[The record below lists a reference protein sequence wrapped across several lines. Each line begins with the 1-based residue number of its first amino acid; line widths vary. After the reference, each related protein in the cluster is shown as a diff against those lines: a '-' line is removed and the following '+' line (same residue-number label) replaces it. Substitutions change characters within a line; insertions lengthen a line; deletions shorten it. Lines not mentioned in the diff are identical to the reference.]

1 MSQTKSAK
9 AGQGAEGG
17 ECESYWEPPQPVHEV
32 VKDTK
37 RCSTGRGKSW
47 MSSRAINIASMPA
60 DRALKQ
66 SKGWGRYQNRFRRLH
81 ETLLSELETWA
92 STVEN
97 RLRYQASHSRKQQNA
112 GSHCVC

>member
-1 MSQTKSAK
+1 MSQTKSVK
-9 AGQGAEGG
+9 AGRGAEGG
-17 ECESYWEPPQPVHEV
+17 NVSHTGNHHNLLHEV

-66 SKGWGRYQNRFRRLH
+66 SKGWERYQNRFRRLY

-97 RLRYQASHSRKQQNA
+97 GLRYQASH
-112 GSHCVC
+112 